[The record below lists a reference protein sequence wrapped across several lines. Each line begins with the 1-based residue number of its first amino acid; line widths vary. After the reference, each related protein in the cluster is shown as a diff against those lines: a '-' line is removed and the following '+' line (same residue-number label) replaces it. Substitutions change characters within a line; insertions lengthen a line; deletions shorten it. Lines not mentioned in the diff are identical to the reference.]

1 MAEALTPIRRAI
13 LEYIAAHQKERNFP
27 PTIREIGAAVGLKS
41 PATIKNHLDVL
52 RETGHITADPQKP
65 RTLMVKLDESTSNV
79 IDLDSVRGV
88 RNIPL
93 IGDVAAGTGVLAAET
108 QGEFMALPEE
118 FSGRGESFV
127 LKVRGESMIDAAI
140 LPGDFVVVSRQNTA
154 NKGEIVVA
162 GIPGEEATV
171 KRYFPQGSRVI
182 LQPENA
188 SMEPMEFDANEV
200 VIYGKVISVLRRY

>member
-41 PATIKNHLDVL
+41 PATIKNHIDVL
-52 RETGHITADPQKP
+52 KETGHITADPQKP
-65 RTLMVKLDESTSNV
+65 RTLMVKLDQNAIVE
-79 IDLDSVRGV
+79 LDSVRGV

-118 FSGRGESFV
+118 FAGRGESFV

-140 LPGDFVVVSRQNTA
+140 LPGDFVVVSRQITA

-182 LQPENA
+182 LQPEN
-188 SMEPMEFDANEV
+188 STMEPMEFDANDV
-200 VIYGKVISVLRRY
+200 VIYGKVISVLRNY

>member
-41 PATIKNHLDVL
+41 PATIKNHIDVL
-52 RETGHITADPQKP
+52 KGTGHITADPQKP
-65 RTLMVKLDESTSNV
+65 RTLMVKLDENA
-79 IDLDSVRGV
+79 IIELDTIRGI

-118 FSGRGESFV
+118 FAGRGESFV

-140 LPGDFVVVSRQNTA
+140 LPGDFVVVSRQVTA

-188 SMEPMEFDANEV
+188 TMEPMEFDANDV
-200 VIYGKVISVLRRY
+200 VIYGKVISVLRNY

>member
-1 MAEALTPIRRAI
+1 VAEALTPIRRAI

-41 PATIKNHLDVL
+41 PATIKNHIDVL
-52 RETGHITADPQKP
+52 KETGHITADPQKP
-65 RTLMVKLDESTSNV
+65 RTLMVKLDENAIV
-79 IDLDSVRGV
+79 ELDSVRGV
-88 RNIPL
+88 RNVPL

-118 FSGRGESFV
+118 FAGRGESFV

-140 LPGDFVVVSRQNTA
+140 LPGDFVVVSRQVSA

-188 SMEPMEFDANEV
+188 TMEPMEFDANDV
-200 VIYGKVISVLRRY
+200 VIYGKVISVLRNY

>member
-1 MAEALTPIRRAI
+1 VAEALTPIRRAI

-41 PATIKNHLDVL
+41 PATIKNHIDVL
-52 RETGHITADPQKP
+52 KETGHITADPQKP
-65 RTLMVKLDESTSNV
+65 RTLMVKLDEHAIV
-79 IDLDSVRGV
+79 ELDSVRGV
-88 RNIPL
+88 RNVPL

-118 FSGRGESFV
+118 FAGRGESFV

-140 LPGDFVVVSRQNTA
+140 LPGDFVVVARQVTA

-188 SMEPMEFDANEV
+188 TMEPMEFDANDV
-200 VIYGKVISVLRRY
+200 VIYGKVISVLRNY

>member
-41 PATIKNHLDVL
+41 PATIKNHIDVL
-52 RETGHITADPQKP
+52 KETGHITADPQKP
-65 RTLMVKLDESTSNV
+65 RTLMVKLDQNAIVE
-79 IDLDSVRGV
+79 LDSVRGV

-108 QGEFMALPEE
+108 QGEYMALPEE
-118 FSGRGESFV
+118 FAGRGESFV

-140 LPGDFVVVSRQNTA
+140 LPGDFVVVSRQVTA

-182 LQPENA
+182 LQPEN
-188 SMEPMEFDANEV
+188 STMEPMEFDANDV
-200 VIYGKVISVLRRY
+200 VIYGKVISILRNY

>member
-1 MAEALTPIRRAI
+1 VAEALTPIRRAI

-41 PATIKNHLDVL
+41 PATIKNHIDVL
-52 RETGHITADPQKP
+52 KETGHITADPQKP
-65 RTLMVKLDESTSNV
+65 RTLMVKLDENAV
-79 IDLDSVRGV
+79 VELDSVRGV

-93 IGDVAAGTGVLAAET
+93 IGDVAAGTGVLAAQT

-118 FSGRGESFV
+118 FAGRGESFV

-140 LPGDFVVVSRQNTA
+140 LPGDFVVVSRQLTA

-182 LQPENA
+182 LQPEN
-188 SMEPMEFDANEV
+188 STMEPMEFDANDV
-200 VIYGKVISVLRRY
+200 VIYGKVISVLRNY

>member
-41 PATIKNHLDVL
+41 PATIKNHIDVL
-52 RETGHITADPQKP
+52 KETGHITADPQKP
-65 RTLMVKLDESTSNV
+65 RTLMVKLDQNAIVE
-79 IDLDSVRGV
+79 LDSVRGV

-118 FSGRGESFV
+118 FAGRGESFV

-140 LPGDFVVVSRQNTA
+140 LPGDFVVVSRQVTA

-162 GIPGEEATV
+162 GIPSEEATV

-182 LQPENA
+182 LQPEN
-188 SMEPMEFDANEV
+188 STMEPMEFDANEV
-200 VIYGKVISVLRRY
+200 VIYGKVISVLRNY

>member
-1 MAEALTPIRRAI
+1 VAEALTPIRRAI

-41 PATIKNHLDVL
+41 PATIKNHIDVL
-52 RETGHITADPQKP
+52 KETGHITADPQKP
-65 RTLMVKLDESTSNV
+65 RTLMVKLDQNAIVE
-79 IDLDSVRGV
+79 LDSVRGV

-118 FSGRGESFV
+118 FAGRGESFV

-140 LPGDFVVVSRQNTA
+140 LPGDFVVVSRQITA

-182 LQPENA
+182 LQPEN
-188 SMEPMEFDANEV
+188 STMEPMEFDANDV
-200 VIYGKVISVLRRY
+200 VIYGKVISVLRNY

>member
-1 MAEALTPIRRAI
+1 VAEALTPIRRAI

-41 PATIKNHLDVL
+41 PATIKNHIDVL
-52 RETGHITADPQKP
+52 KETGHITADPQKP
-65 RTLMVKLDESTSNV
+65 RTLMVKLDEKAV
-79 IDLDSVRGV
+79 VELDTVRGI

-118 FSGRGESFV
+118 FAGRGESFV

-140 LPGDFVVVSRQNTA
+140 LPGDFVVVSRQVTA

-182 LQPENA
+182 LQPENTT
-188 SMEPMEFDANEV
+188 MEPMEFDANDV
-200 VIYGKVISVLRRY
+200 VIYGKVISVLRNY

>member
-41 PATIKNHLDVL
+41 PATIKNHIDVL
-52 RETGHITADPQKP
+52 KETGHITADPQKP
-65 RTLMVKLDESTSNV
+65 RTLMVKLDQNAIVE
-79 IDLDSVRGV
+79 LDSVRGV

-108 QGEFMALPEE
+108 QGEYMALPEE
-118 FSGRGESFV
+118 FAGRGESFV

-140 LPGDFVVVSRQNTA
+140 LPGDFVVVSRQVTA

-182 LQPENA
+182 LQPEN
-188 SMEPMEFDANEV
+188 STMEPMEFDANDV
-200 VIYGKVISVLRRY
+200 VIYGKVISVLRNY

>member
-1 MAEALTPIRRAI
+1 VAEALTPIRRAI

-41 PATIKNHLDVL
+41 PATIKNHIDVL
-52 RETGHITADPQKP
+52 KGTGHITADPQKP
-65 RTLMVKLDESTSNV
+65 RTLMVKLDENA
-79 IDLDSVRGV
+79 IIELDTIRGI

-118 FSGRGESFV
+118 FAGRGESFV

-140 LPGDFVVVSRQNTA
+140 LPGDFVVVSRQVTA

-188 SMEPMEFDANEV
+188 TMEPMEFDANDV
-200 VIYGKVISVLRRY
+200 VIYGKVISVLRNY

>member
-41 PATIKNHLDVL
+41 PATIKNHIDVL
-52 RETGHITADPQKP
+52 KETGHITADPQKP
-65 RTLMVKLDESTSNV
+65 RTLMVKLDEKAV
-79 IDLDSVRGV
+79 VELDTVRGI

-118 FSGRGESFV
+118 FAGRGESFV
-127 LKVRGESMIDAAI
+127 LKVRGESMINAAI
-140 LPGDFVVVSRQNTA
+140 LPGDFVVVSRQVTA

-182 LQPENA
+182 LQPENTT
-188 SMEPMEFDANEV
+188 MEPMEFDANDV
-200 VIYGKVISVLRRY
+200 VIYGKVISVLRNY

>member
-41 PATIKNHLDVL
+41 PATIKNHIDVL
-52 RETGHITADPQKP
+52 KETGHITADPQKP
-65 RTLMVKLDESTSNV
+65 RTLMVKLDEHAIV
-79 IDLDSVRGV
+79 ELDSVRGV
-88 RNIPL
+88 RNVPL

-118 FSGRGESFV
+118 FAGRGESFV

-140 LPGDFVVVSRQNTA
+140 LPGDFVVVARQVTA

-188 SMEPMEFDANEV
+188 TMEPMEFDANDV
-200 VIYGKVISVLRRY
+200 VIYGKVISVLRNY

>member
-41 PATIKNHLDVL
+41 PATIKNHIDVL
-52 RETGHITADPQKP
+52 KETGHITADPQKP
-65 RTLMVKLDESTSNV
+65 RTLMVKLDENAIV
-79 IDLDSVRGV
+79 ELNSVRGV

-108 QGEFMALPEE
+108 QGEFIALPEE
-118 FSGRGESFV
+118 FAGRGESFV

-140 LPGDFVVVSRQNTA
+140 LPGDFVVVSRQVTA

-182 LQPENA
+182 LQPEN
-188 SMEPMEFDANEV
+188 STMEPMEFDANDV
-200 VIYGKVISVLRRY
+200 VIYGKVISVLRNY

>member
-41 PATIKNHLDVL
+41 PATIKNHIDVL
-52 RETGHITADPQKP
+52 KETGHITADPQKP
-65 RTLMVKLDESTSNV
+65 RTLMVKLDENAIV
-79 IDLDSVRGV
+79 ELDSVRGV

-118 FSGRGESFV
+118 FAGRGESFV

-140 LPGDFVVVSRQNTA
+140 LPGDFVVVSRQVTA

-182 LQPENA
+182 LQPEN
-188 SMEPMEFDANEV
+188 STMEPMEFDANDV
-200 VIYGKVISVLRRY
+200 VIYGKVISVLRNY

>member
-41 PATIKNHLDVL
+41 PATIKNHIDVL
-52 RETGHITADPQKP
+52 KETGHITADPQKP
-65 RTLMVKLDESTSNV
+65 RTLMVKLDENAIV
-79 IDLDSVRGV
+79 ELDSVRGV

-108 QGEFMALPEE
+108 QSEFMALPEE
-118 FSGRGESFV
+118 FAGRGESFV
-127 LKVRGESMIDAAI
+127 LKVRGDSMIDAAI
-140 LPGDFVVVSRQNTA
+140 LPGDFVVVSRQVTA

-182 LQPENA
+182 LQPEN
-188 SMEPMEFDANEV
+188 STMEPMEFDANDV
-200 VIYGKVISVLRRY
+200 VIYGKVISVLRNY

>member
-1 MAEALTPIRRAI
+1 VAEALTPIRRAI

-41 PATIKNHLDVL
+41 PATIKNHIDVL
-52 RETGHITADPQKP
+52 KETGHITADPQKP
-65 RTLMVKLDESTSNV
+65 RTLMVKLDENAV
-79 IDLDSVRGV
+79 IELDSVRGV
-88 RNIPL
+88 RNVPL

-118 FSGRGESFV
+118 FAGRGESFV

-140 LPGDFVVVSRQNTA
+140 LPGDFVVVARQVTA

-188 SMEPMEFDANEV
+188 TMEPMEFDANDV
-200 VIYGKVISVLRRY
+200 VIYGKVISVLRNY

>member
-41 PATIKNHLDVL
+41 PATIKNHIDVL
-52 RETGHITADPQKP
+52 KETGHITADPQKP
-65 RTLMVKLDESTSNV
+65 RTLMVKLDQNAIVE
-79 IDLDSVRGV
+79 LDSVRGV

-108 QGEFMALPEE
+108 QGEYMALPEE
-118 FSGRGESFV
+118 FAGRGESFV

-140 LPGDFVVVSRQNTA
+140 LPGDFVVVSRQVSA

-182 LQPENA
+182 LQPEN
-188 SMEPMEFDANEV
+188 STMEPMEFDANDV
-200 VIYGKVISVLRRY
+200 VIYGKVISVLRNY

>member
-41 PATIKNHLDVL
+41 PATIKNHIDVL
-52 RETGHITADPQKP
+52 KETGHITADPQKP
-65 RTLMVKLDESTSNV
+65 RTLMVKLDENAIV
-79 IDLDSVRGV
+79 ELDSVRGV
-88 RNIPL
+88 RNVPL

-118 FSGRGESFV
+118 FAGRGESFV

-140 LPGDFVVVSRQNTA
+140 LPGDFVVVSRQVSA

-188 SMEPMEFDANEV
+188 TMEPMEFDANDV
-200 VIYGKVISVLRRY
+200 VIYGKVISVLRNY

>member
-41 PATIKNHLDVL
+41 PATIKNHIDVL
-52 RETGHITADPQKP
+52 KETGHITADPQKP
-65 RTLMVKLDESTSNV
+65 RTLMVKLDENAIV
-79 IDLDSVRGV
+79 ELDSVRGV

-108 QGEFMALPEE
+108 QGEFIALPEE
-118 FSGRGESFV
+118 FAGRGESFV

-140 LPGDFVVVSRQNTA
+140 LPGDFVVVSRQLTA

-171 KRYFPQGSRVI
+171 KRYFPQGSRVV
-182 LQPENA
+182 LQPEN
-188 SMEPMEFDANEV
+188 STMEPMEFDANDV
-200 VIYGKVISVLRRY
+200 VIYGKVISVLRNY

>member
-41 PATIKNHLDVL
+41 PATIKNHIDVL
-52 RETGHITADPQKP
+52 KETGHITADPQKP
-65 RTLMVKLDESTSNV
+65 RTLMVKLDQNAIVE
-79 IDLDSVRGV
+79 LDSVRGV

-118 FSGRGESFV
+118 FAGRGESFV
-127 LKVRGESMIDAAI
+127 LKVRGESMIDTAI
-140 LPGDFVVVSRQNTA
+140 LPGDFVVVSRQVTA

-182 LQPENA
+182 LQPEN
-188 SMEPMEFDANEV
+188 STMEPMEFDANDV
-200 VIYGKVISVLRRY
+200 VIYGKVISVLRNY

>member
-41 PATIKNHLDVL
+41 PATIKNHIDVL
-52 RETGHITADPQKP
+52 KETGHITADPQKP
-65 RTLMVKLDESTSNV
+65 RTLMVKLDQNAIIE
-79 IDLDSVRGV
+79 LDSVRGI

-118 FSGRGESFV
+118 FAGRGESFV

-140 LPGDFVVVSRQNTA
+140 LPGDFVVVSRQVTA

-182 LQPENA
+182 LQPEN
-188 SMEPMEFDANEV
+188 STMEPMEFDANDV
-200 VIYGKVISVLRRY
+200 VIYGKVISVLRNY

>member
-41 PATIKNHLDVL
+41 PATIKNHIDVL
-52 RETGHITADPQKP
+52 KETGHITADPQKP
-65 RTLMVKLDESTSNV
+65 RTLMVKLDENAIV
-79 IDLDSVRGV
+79 ELDSVRGV

-108 QGEFMALPEE
+108 QGEFIALPEE
-118 FSGRGESFV
+118 FAGRGESFV

-140 LPGDFVVVSRQNTA
+140 LPGDFVVVSRQVTA

-171 KRYFPQGSRVI
+171 KRYFPQGSRVV
-182 LQPENA
+182 LQPEN
-188 SMEPMEFDANEV
+188 STMEPMEFDANDV
-200 VIYGKVISVLRRY
+200 VIYGKVISVLRNY

>member
-41 PATIKNHLDVL
+41 PATIKNHIDVL
-52 RETGHITADPQKP
+52 KETGHITADPQKP
-65 RTLMVKLDESTSNV
+65 RTLMVKLDENAIV
-79 IDLDSVRGV
+79 ELDSVRGV

-93 IGDVAAGTGVLAAET
+93 IGEVAAGTGVLAAET

-118 FSGRGESFV
+118 FAGRGESFV

-140 LPGDFVVVSRQNTA
+140 LPGDFVVVSRQVTA

-182 LQPENA
+182 LQPEN
-188 SMEPMEFDANEV
+188 STMEPMEFDANDV
-200 VIYGKVISVLRRY
+200 VIYGKVISVLRNY

>member
-41 PATIKNHLDVL
+41 PATIKNHIDVL
-52 RETGHITADPQKP
+52 KETGHITADPQKP
-65 RTLMVKLDESTSNV
+65 RTLMVKLDQNAIVE
-79 IDLDSVRGV
+79 LDSVRGV

-118 FSGRGESFV
+118 FAGRGESFV

-140 LPGDFVVVSRQNTA
+140 LPGDFVVVSRQVTA

-182 LQPENA
+182 LQPEN
-188 SMEPMEFDANEV
+188 STMELMEFDANDV
-200 VIYGKVISVLRRY
+200 VIYGKVISVLRNY

>member
-41 PATIKNHLDVL
+41 PATIKNHSDVL
-52 RETGHITADPQKP
+52 KGTGHITADPQKP
-65 RTLMVKLDESTSNV
+65 RTLMVKLDENA
-79 IDLDSVRGV
+79 IIELDTVRGV

-118 FSGRGESFV
+118 FAGRGESFV

-140 LPGDFVVVSRQNTA
+140 LPGDFVVVSRQVTA

-188 SMEPMEFDANEV
+188 TMEPMEFDANDV
-200 VIYGKVISVLRRY
+200 VIYGKVISVLRSY

>member
-13 LEYIAAHQKERNFP
+13 LAYIAAHQKERNFP

-41 PATIKNHLDVL
+41 PATIKNHIDVL
-52 RETGHITADPQKP
+52 KATGHITADPQKP
-65 RTLMVKLDESTSNV
+65 RTLMVKLDESAIV
-79 IDLDSVRGV
+79 ELDSVRGV

-108 QGEFMALPEE
+108 QSEFMALPEE
-118 FSGRGESFV
+118 FAGRGESFV

-140 LPGDFVVVSRQNTA
+140 LPGDFVVVSRQVTA

-188 SMEPMEFDANEV
+188 TMEPMEFDANDV
-200 VIYGKVISVLRRY
+200 VIYGKVISVLRNY

>member
-1 MAEALTPIRRAI
+1 VAEALTPIRRAI

-41 PATIKNHLDVL
+41 PATIKNHIDVL
-52 RETGHITADPQKP
+52 KETGHITADPQKP
-65 RTLMVKLDESTSNV
+65 RTLMVKLDENAIV
-79 IDLDSVRGV
+79 ELDSVRGV
-88 RNIPL
+88 RNVPL

-118 FSGRGESFV
+118 FAGRGESFV

-140 LPGDFVVVSRQNTA
+140 LPGDFVVVSRQVTA

-188 SMEPMEFDANEV
+188 TMEPMEFDANDV
-200 VIYGKVISVLRRY
+200 VIYGKVISVLRNY

>member
-41 PATIKNHLDVL
+41 PATIKNHIDVL
-52 RETGHITADPQKP
+52 KETGHITADPQKP
-65 RTLMVKLDESTSNV
+65 RTLMVKLDENAIV
-79 IDLDSVRGV
+79 ELDSVRGV
-88 RNIPL
+88 RNVPL

-118 FSGRGESFV
+118 FAGRGESFV

-140 LPGDFVVVSRQNTA
+140 LPGDFVVVSRQVSA

-182 LQPENA
+182 LQPEN
-188 SMEPMEFDANEV
+188 STMEPMEFDANDV

>member
-41 PATIKNHLDVL
+41 PATIKNHIDVL
-52 RETGHITADPQKP
+52 KETGHITADPQKP
-65 RTLMVKLDESTSNV
+65 RTLMVKLDENAIV
-79 IDLDSVRGV
+79 ELDSVRGV

-108 QGEFMALPEE
+108 QGEFIALPEE
-118 FSGRGESFV
+118 FAGRGESFV

-140 LPGDFVVVSRQNTA
+140 LPGDFVVVSRQVTA

-182 LQPENA
+182 LQPEN
-188 SMEPMEFDANEV
+188 STMEPMEFDANDV
-200 VIYGKVISVLRRY
+200 VIYGKVISVLRNY

>member
-41 PATIKNHLDVL
+41 PATIKNHIDVL
-52 RETGHITADPQKP
+52 KETGHITADPQKP
-65 RTLMVKLDESTSNV
+65 RTLMVKLDQNAIVE
-79 IDLDSVRGV
+79 LDSVRGV

-118 FSGRGESFV
+118 FAGRGESFV

-140 LPGDFVVVSRQNTA
+140 LPGDFVVVSRQVTA

-182 LQPENA
+182 LQPEN
-188 SMEPMEFDANEV
+188 STMEPMEFDANDV
-200 VIYGKVISVLRRY
+200 VIYGKVISVLRNY

>member
-41 PATIKNHLDVL
+41 PATIKNHIDVL
-52 RETGHITADPQKP
+52 KETGHITADPQKP
-65 RTLMVKLDESTSNV
+65 RTLMVKLDENAIV
-79 IDLDSVRGV
+79 ELDSVRGV
-88 RNIPL
+88 RNVPL

-118 FSGRGESFV
+118 FAGRGESFV

-140 LPGDFVVVSRQNTA
+140 LPGDFVVVSRQVTA

-188 SMEPMEFDANEV
+188 TMEPMEFDANDV
-200 VIYGKVISVLRRY
+200 VIYGKVISVLRNY

>member
-41 PATIKNHLDVL
+41 PATLKNHIDVL
-52 RETGHITADPQKP
+52 KETGHITADPQKP
-65 RTLMVKLDESTSNV
+65 RTLMVKLDENAIV
-79 IDLDSVRGV
+79 ELDSVRGV

-108 QGEFMALPEE
+108 QGEFIALPEE
-118 FSGRGESFV
+118 FAGRGESFV

-140 LPGDFVVVSRQNTA
+140 LPGDFVVVSRQVTA

-171 KRYFPQGSRVI
+171 KRYFPQGSRVV
-182 LQPENA
+182 LQPEN
-188 SMEPMEFDANEV
+188 STMEPMEFDANDV
-200 VIYGKVISVLRRY
+200 VIYGKVISVLRNY

>member
-41 PATIKNHLDVL
+41 PATIKNHIDVL
-52 RETGHITADPQKP
+52 KETGHITADPQKP
-65 RTLMVKLDESTSNV
+65 RTLMVKLDENAV
-79 IDLDSVRGV
+79 IELDSVRGV
-88 RNIPL
+88 RNVPL
-93 IGDVAAGTGVLAAET
+93 IGDVAAGTGVLAAEM

-118 FSGRGESFV
+118 FAGRGESFV

-140 LPGDFVVVSRQNTA
+140 LPGDFVVVARQVTA

-188 SMEPMEFDANEV
+188 TMEPMEFDANDV
-200 VIYGKVISVLRRY
+200 VIYGKVISVLRNY

>member
-1 MAEALTPIRRAI
+1 VAEALTPIRRAI

-41 PATIKNHLDVL
+41 PATIKNHIDVL
-52 RETGHITADPQKP
+52 KETGHITADPQKP
-65 RTLMVKLDESTSNV
+65 RTLMVKLDQGAIVE
-79 IDLDSVRGV
+79 LDSVRGV

-118 FSGRGESFV
+118 FAGRGESFV

-140 LPGDFVVVSRQNTA
+140 LPGDFVVVSRQVTA

-182 LQPENA
+182 LQPEN
-188 SMEPMEFDANEV
+188 STMEPMEFDANDV
-200 VIYGKVISVLRRY
+200 VIYGKVISVLRNY